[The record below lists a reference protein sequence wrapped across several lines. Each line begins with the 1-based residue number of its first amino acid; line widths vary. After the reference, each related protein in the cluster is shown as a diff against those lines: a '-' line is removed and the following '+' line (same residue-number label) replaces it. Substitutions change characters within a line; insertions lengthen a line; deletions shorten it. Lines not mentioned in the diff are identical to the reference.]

1 MSNVI
6 EVRSLPEVFTKPGYC
21 YRLLKRTPKVAIYEQ
36 RHRSGGLAAY
46 EVIIVRNRAE
56 RRIGNEIIP
65 AGEYLPSDGEWGRFG
80 WTFSG
85 FGAFVA
91 AEAKMDA
98 LMRQMA

>member
-1 MSNVI
+1 MKI
-6 EVRSLPEVFTKPGYC
+6 PEAFNKPGYC

-65 AGEYLPSDGEWGRFG
+65 AGEYLPSNGEWGRFG
-80 WTFSG
+80 WTFSDSR
-85 FGAFVA
+85 AFEA
-91 AEAKMDA
+91 AQAKMDA
-98 LMRQMA
+98 LTRQMA